1 MSDDSQT
8 VPDAGSAVPEKPRS
22 EEGPFKPY
30 VSKSTGPGTGPDWS
44 EAYPAA
50 SLRRIRASATV
61 EEAGV
66 QATTEAVILLHSIR
80 RMLMWTLVIIPIIA
94 IGLGITM
101 IVLSN
106 AAEPARCSSICSCR

>member
-1 MSDDSQT
+1 MSDESQT
-8 VPDAGSAVPEKPRS
+8 APEKPQS
-22 EEGPFKPY
+22 DEEGPFKPY
-30 VSKSTGPGTGPDWS
+30 VSKATGPGTGPDWS
-44 EAYPAA
+44 EGYPAE

-94 IGLGITM
+94 VGLGITM
-101 IVLSN
+101 IVLAN
-106 AAEPARCSSICSCR
+106 ASEPACTSIYSCR